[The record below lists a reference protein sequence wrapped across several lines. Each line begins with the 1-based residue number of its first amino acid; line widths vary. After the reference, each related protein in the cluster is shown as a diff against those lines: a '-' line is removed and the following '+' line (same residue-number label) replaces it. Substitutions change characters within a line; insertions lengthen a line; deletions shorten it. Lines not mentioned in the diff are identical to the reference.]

1 MHSGVKAQRENTA
14 VVKDKVH
21 HKSDHYAN
29 YDQACLCAFTQSGC
43 VSSTLR

>member
-21 HKSDHYAN
+21 HKSDNYAN
-29 YDQACLCAFTQSGC
+29 TIKLVC
-43 VSSTLR
+43 VRSLSLAAVLQR